1 MYTSEKEEAP
11 TWERAFSFVFSPE
24 ARSHPQ
30 SGKAGKERSKE
41 LRKSKE
47 RGKDGYA
54 NVAEDRTRERE
65 HPENL
70 FILIFKTNI

>member
-1 MYTSEKEEAP
+1 MGEEDSCSGSEQRRVRPNTNVHFREGGSPDLGENF
-11 TWERAFSFVFSPE
+11 EFCFFPE

-30 SGKAGKERSKE
+30 SGKAGKERPKE

-54 NVAEDRTRERE
+54 NVAED
-65 HPENL
+65 
-70 FILIFKTNI
+70 

>member
-11 TWERAFSFVFSPE
+11 TWERALSFVFFPE

-41 LRKSKE
+41 LRNSKE
-47 RGKDGYA
+47 RGKDGHT
-54 NVAEDRTRERE
+54 NVAED
-65 HPENL
+65 
-70 FILIFKTNI
+70 